1 MNTGRKVIGN
11 MSSNQKLAV
20 ITSLGF
26 GYLTLPFLFAWYMYY
41 LLSIGTF
48 PPESDSISIPIAGF
62 TFIWLVFGITIFL
75 LIIAIKVLRNLSR
88 LK

>member
-1 MNTGRKVIGN
+1 MNTVRKVLEN
-11 MSSNQKLAV
+11 MSSNQKRAV

-26 GYLTLPFLFAWYMYY
+26 GYLSLPFLFAWYMHY

-48 PPESDSISIPIAGF
+48 PPESDSIGIPIAGF
-62 TFIWLVFGITIFL
+62 IFIWLVSGIAIFL
-75 LIIAIKVLRNLSR
+75 GIIAIKVLKNLSR